1 MRIELA
7 GQMALETR
15 KRLQD
20 EARAIGISEEYIF
33 KLVTDFY
40 VKVRAH
46 PELGP
51 VFDDVI
57 LDNWPDHLQQMELFW
72 TSIALRTGSYHGQ
85 PMPVHRSLTNAHPEH
100 FKIWLDLFE
109 QTLRETA
116 PNPKVVDYFMGYAN
130 LMAERLSRVMF
141 S

>member
-7 GQMALETR
+7 AQTALETR

-20 EARAIGISEEYIF
+20 EARAIGVSEEYIS

-57 LDNWPDHLQQMELFW
+57 LDNWADHLHQMEHFW
-72 TSIALRTGSYHGQ
+72 TSIALRTGTYQGN
-85 PMPVHRSLTNAHPEH
+85 PMLVHRSLTNAHPEH
-100 FKIWLDLFE
+100 FTIWLDLFE
-109 QTLRETA
+109 QTLLETA
-116 PNPKVVDYFMGYAN
+116 PSPEVVDYFMGYAN
-130 LMAERLSRVMF
+130 SIAERLSRAMF